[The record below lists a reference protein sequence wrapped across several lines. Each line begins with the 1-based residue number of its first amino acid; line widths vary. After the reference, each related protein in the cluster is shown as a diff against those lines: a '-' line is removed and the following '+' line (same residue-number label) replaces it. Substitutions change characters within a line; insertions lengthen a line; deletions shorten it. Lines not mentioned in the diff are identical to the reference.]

1 MPTVKYLAIFM
12 SVPTRSQLEVFLTY
26 FLLVGQ
32 KGGMVFISDFKKME
46 KVYFMAHSS
55 EWDIKYTFSLYYS
68 PPRAARGGLVTV
80 MLGYK

>member
-1 MPTVKYLAIFM
+1 
-12 SVPTRSQLEVFLTY
+12 
-26 FLLVGQ
+26 
-32 KGGMVFISDFKKME
+32 ME